1 MAEQLLKLVE
11 AVSSH
16 SDLSHRLRS
25 DSVKLGLERFY
36 SIIKSG
42 VEVIDY
48 DDDDD
53 DDNGDKKLGL
63 QCWTQSQIH
72 SVFSI
77 AIAIASA
84 TRSLSVEH
92 VESVVVATLHESMEF
107 ALCCLE
113 KSNIN
118 GDDLS
123 LQNLAVKL
131 LEVGLAGHMES
142 ESDSFQSCMASSH
155 VESLPATTCKK
166 DGHLF
171 EEHTRCDIQGILL
184 CDSAELVVDVLLKD
198 NKLINFL

>member
-36 SIIKSG
+36 SIIKYG
-42 VEVIDY
+42 VEAI
-48 DDDDD
+48 DDDD

-84 TRSLSVEH
+84 TRSLSG
-92 VESVVVATLHESMEF
+92 
-107 ALCCLE
+107 ALF
-113 KSNIN
+113 
-118 GDDLS
+118 D
-123 LQNLAVKL
+123 
-131 LEVGLAGHMES
+131 
-142 ESDSFQSCMASSH
+142 SDFD
-155 VESLPATTCKK
+155 P
-166 DGHLF
+166 
-171 EEHTRCDIQGILL
+171 
-184 CDSAELVVDVLLKD
+184 
-198 NKLINFL
+198 